1 MSRLAQETY
10 PNVSSSLPGD
20 MRKPAALA
28 FAAQCCDPGCK
39 PKWTTWTM
47 PVAVHRRRLG
57 TAPPPSGI
65 KPPSAKQ
72 PKGQTETARPNGGA

>member
-10 PNVSSSLPGD
+10 PNVSSSLPPGD

-39 PKWTTWTM
+39 PKWTTWDDASGSSPKASRNGATSFWNQ
-47 PVAVHRRRLG
+47 
-57 TAPPPSGI
+57 TAFR
-65 KPPSAKQ
+65 
-72 PKGQTETARPNGGA
+72 QTAEGPDRNSSS